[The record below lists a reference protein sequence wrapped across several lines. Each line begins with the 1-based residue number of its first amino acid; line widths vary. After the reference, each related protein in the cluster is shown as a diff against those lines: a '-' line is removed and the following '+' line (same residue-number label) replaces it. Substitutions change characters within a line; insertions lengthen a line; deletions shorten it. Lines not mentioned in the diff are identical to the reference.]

1 MFAKAQWFQ
10 KRKYGGWGLT
20 PRTWQGWVYV
30 GGFIG
35 VMMIIQKINFGNEQ
49 VKNIISALMVGIF
62 VLDILRIMTQIKKDE
77 LEIQFEAVAER
88 NASWIMVAVLTAGII
103 YQALI
108 SQGKEIDPFLIGAL
122 IAGVVVKGLSYFI
135 LEKK

>member
-35 VMMIIQKINFGNEQ
+35 AVMIVQKINFGNEQ

-62 VLDILRIMTQIKKDE
+62 VLDILRIITQIKKDE

-88 NASWIMVAVLTAGII
+88 NASWVMVAVLTAGII

-108 SQGKEIDPFLIGAL
+108 SEGKEIDPFLIGAL